1 MDQQCA
7 QKHKITRS
15 DHDGAECQSAFRE
28 CQLAHL
34 ISPQLFT
41 FFSMHFLHFFCFL
54 KNILSILDYET
65 LSQSTSNSLNL
76 YKHG

>member
-15 DHDGAECQSAFRE
+15 DHDGAECQ
-28 CQLAHL
+28 LAHL
-34 ISPQLFT
+34 ILPQVFT